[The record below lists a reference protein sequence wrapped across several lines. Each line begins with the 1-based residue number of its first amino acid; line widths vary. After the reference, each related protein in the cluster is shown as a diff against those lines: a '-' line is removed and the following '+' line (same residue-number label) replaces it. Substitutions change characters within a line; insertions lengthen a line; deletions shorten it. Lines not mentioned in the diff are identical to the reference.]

1 MPADRRPRWGGI
13 ARILVPA
20 LVVGLFTV
28 GGTAFYAV
36 RSAQYPDPDATA
48 LPLDGLAAALLA
60 VGPVAL
66 LFRHLNRVVALAV
79 CAAAVVVYLGLGY
92 PPIGPLGFAFAVV
105 LVSAV
110 AAGRHH
116 RALAVVAVAL
126 AVLSGWLLVT
136 GRPIPWPATAP
147 VLAWLAALVAGGALW
162 RVRRERTAQARRAAE
177 AERRRSA
184 DAERLRIA
192 QELHDVLGHH
202 VSLINVQAGVA
213 LYLMDDDPEQARTAL
228 TEIKRAS
235 RDLLRE
241 MRSTLGVLRGV
252 DEQAPR
258 APTPGLDRLDA
269 LLDEV
274 RAAGLPVRRGTEGT
288 PRPLPTGVDLAAY
301 RIVQE
306 SLTNTRRHA
315 GAGGAVVTLRFGDDA
330 LDLTV
335 DDDGAGPAPGAV
347 DGTGLTGMRER
358 ARSVGGTLEAG
369 PGPERGFRV
378 RAHLPA
384 PPADPAAP
392 DPAAPDPAVP
402 DPAVPDPA
410 VPDPAVPDP
419 AAPGSA
425 PAGRSPTEPA
435 PADPT
440 GRAGA
445 AGATDRPGRAHVP
458 DRPTTPGADR

>member
-1 MPADRRPRWGGI
+1 MWGPI
-13 ARILVPA
+13 ARVLVPA
-20 LVVGLFTV
+20 LVVGLLTA
-28 GGTAFYAV
+28 GGTAFTVA
-36 RSAQYPDPDATA
+36 RSARYPDPGTTA
-48 LPLDGLAAALLA
+48 LPLDVLAVVLLAA
-60 VGPVAL
+60 GPVAL

-92 PPIGPLGFAFAVV
+92 PLTGPLGFAFAVA

-116 RALAVVAVAL
+116 RALAVVVVAA
-126 AVLSGWLLVT
+126 AVLAGWLLVA

-274 RAAGLPVRRGTEGT
+274 RAAGLPVRRATEGGLAVVADGGRPGRVPDRAGVADQHASARGGGHRGGHAAVRRRRPGPDRRRRRCR
-288 PRPLPTGVDLAAY
+288 PRPRRGGRHGTD
-301 RIVQE
+301 
-306 SLTNTRRHA
+306 RHA
-315 GAGGAVVTLRFGDDA
+315 RACAFGRRD
-330 LDLTV
+330 
-335 DDDGAGPAPGAV
+335 
-347 DGTGLTGMRER
+347 
-358 ARSVGGTLEAG
+358 VGGG
-369 PGPERGFRV
+369 PGPGAGVPGAR
-378 RAHLPA
+378 
-384 PPADPAAP
+384 PPA
-392 DPAAPDPAVP
+392 
-402 DPAVPDPA
+402 
-410 VPDPAVPDP
+410 
-419 AAPGSA
+419 
-425 PAGRSPTEPA
+425 RT
-435 PADPT
+435 
-440 GRAGA
+440 
-445 AGATDRPGRAHVP
+445 PGRPRHHQP
-458 DRPTTPGADR
+458 RHR

>member
-1 MPADRRPRWGGI
+1 M
-13 ARILVPA
+13 
-20 LVVGLFTV
+20 VVGLFTV
-28 GGTAFYAV
+28 GGTAFHAV

-48 LPLDGLAAALLA
+48 LPLDGLAVALLA

-92 PPIGPLGFAFAVV
+92 PPIGPLGFAFAVA

-116 RALAVVAVAL
+116 RALAVVAVAP

-274 RAAGLPVRRGTEGT
+274 RAAGLPVRRGTGGT

-384 PPADPAAP
+384 PPA
-392 DPAAPDPAVP
+392 
-402 DPAVPDPA
+402 
-410 VPDPAVPDP
+410 
-419 AAPGSA
+419 
-425 PAGRSPTEPA
+425 
-435 PADPT
+435 
-440 GRAGA
+440 
-445 AGATDRPGRAHVP
+445 
-458 DRPTTPGADR
+458 

>member
-1 MPADRRPRWGGI
+1 MWGPI
-13 ARILVPA
+13 ARVLVPA
-20 LVVGLFTV
+20 LVVGLFTA
-28 GGTAFYAV
+28 GGTAFTVA
-36 RSAQYPDPDATA
+36 RIARYPDPGTTA
-48 LPLDGLAAALLA
+48 LPLDVLAVVLLAA
-60 VGPVAL
+60 GPVAL
-66 LFRHLNRVVALAV
+66 LFRHLDRVVALAV

-92 PPIGPLGFAFAVV
+92 PLMGPLGFAFAVA

-110 AAGRHH
+110 AAGHHH
-116 RALAVVAVAL
+116 RALAVVVVAA
-126 AVLSGWLLVT
+126 AVLTGWLLVT

-147 VLAWLAALVAGGALW
+147 VLAWLAALVAAGALW

-258 APTPGLDRLDA
+258 APTPRSGPAR
-269 LLDEV
+269 
-274 RAAGLPVRRGTEGT
+274 RAARRGARRGATGAARHRGD
-288 PRPLPTGVDLAAY
+288 PAAVADGGRPGRVPDRAGVAD
-301 RIVQE
+301 Q
-306 SLTNTRRHA
+306 HA
-315 GAGGAVVTLRFGDDA
+315 SARGGGHRGGHALRFGDDA

-358 ARSVGGTLEAG
+358 ARSVGGTLAAG
-369 PGPERGFRV
+369 PGPEQGFRV
-378 RAHLPA
+378 HAHLPA
-384 PPADPAAP
+384 PPAGPAATGPTTADPATADPAATE
-392 DPAAPDPAVP
+392 PAA
-402 DPAVPDPA
+402 
-410 VPDPAVPDP
+410 
-419 AAPGSA
+419 
-425 PAGRSPTEPA
+425 TEPA
-435 PADPT
+435 PADLLAR
-440 GRAGA
+440 GR
-445 AGATDRPGRAHVP
+445 VP
-458 DRPTTPGADR
+458 DHPTTPGADR

>member
-1 MPADRRPRWGGI
+1 VRSLLARFRGIDKQRFDNVVAGAFAVFGVAATRIAGTNAETRPGVFAYVLVLVCTLSLAWRRRYPAVVVVVTAGVAVAIAGI
-13 ARILVPA
+13 GYPDA
-20 LVVGLFTV
+20 
-28 GGTAFYAV
+28 GTALASLVAFY
-36 RSAQYPDPDATA
+36 S
-48 LPLDGLAAALLA
+48 LAAYGHRWRAAL
-60 VGPVAL
+60 
-66 LFRHLNRVVALAV
+66 
-79 CAAAVVVYLGLGY
+79 AAVVFGAAMLVLWMTRDVSETNAQDLLSNVFVFGAAW
-92 PPIGPLGFAFAVV
+92 AFGEVI
-105 LVSAV
+105 
-110 AAGRHH
+110 R
-116 RALAVVAVAL
+116 
-126 AVLSGWLLVT
+126 T
-136 GRPIPWPATAP
+136 
-147 VLAWLAALVAGGALW
+147 
-162 RVRRERTAQARRAAE
+162 RRERIATLEERAAVLERERVDE
-177 AERRRSA
+177 AQRAVAE
-184 DAERLRIA
+184 ERLRIA

-274 RAAGLPVRRGTEGT
+274 RVAGLPVRRGTEGT

-315 GAGGAVVTLRFGDDA
+315 GAGTAVVTLRFGDDA

-369 PGPERGFRV
+369 PGPERGSDPSGSSPRC
-378 RAHLPA
+378 RARWFACWFDRATPCA
-384 PPADPAAP
+384 R
-392 DPAAPDPAVP
+392 
-402 DPAVPDPA
+402 
-410 VPDPAVPDP
+410 
-419 AAPGSA
+419 GS
-425 PAGRSPTEPA
+425 RSWSSK
-435 PADPT
+435 
-440 GRAGA
+440 R
-445 AGATDRPGRAHVP
+445 
-458 DRPTTPGADR
+458 

>member
-1 MPADRRPRWGGI
+1 MWGPI
-13 ARILVPA
+13 ARVLVPA
-20 LVVGLFTV
+20 LVVGLLTA
-28 GGTAFYAV
+28 GGTAFTVA
-36 RSAQYPDPDATA
+36 RSARYPDPGTTA
-48 LPLDGLAAALLA
+48 LPLDVLAVVLLAA
-60 VGPVAL
+60 GPVAL

-92 PPIGPLGFAFAVV
+92 PLTGPLGFAFAVA

-116 RALAVVAVAL
+116 RALAVVVVAA
-126 AVLSGWLLVT
+126 AVLAGWLLVA

-274 RAAGLPVRRGTEGT
+274 RAAGLPVRRATEGAS
-288 PRPLPTGVDLAAY
+288 RSLPTGVDLAAY

-315 GAGGAVVTLRFGDDA
+315 GAGTAVVTLRFGDDA

-358 ARSVGGTLEAG
+358 ARSVGGTLAAG
-369 PGPERGFRV
+369 PGPEQGFRV
-378 RAHLPA
+378 HAHLPA
-384 PPADPAAP
+384 PPADPATTGPATADP
-392 DPAAPDPAVP
+392 ATAEPAAADPVTADPAAD
-402 DPAVPDPA
+402 
-410 VPDPAVPDP
+410 
-419 AAPGSA
+419 
-425 PAGRSPTEPA
+425 PA
-435 PADPT
+435 PADLLAR
-440 GRAGA
+440 GR
-445 AGATDRPGRAHVP
+445 VP
-458 DRPTTPGADR
+458 DHPTTPGADR